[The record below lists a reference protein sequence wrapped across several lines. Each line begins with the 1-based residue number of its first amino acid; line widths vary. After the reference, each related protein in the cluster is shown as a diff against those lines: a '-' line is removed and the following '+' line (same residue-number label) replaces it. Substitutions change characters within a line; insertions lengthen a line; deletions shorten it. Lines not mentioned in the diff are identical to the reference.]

1 MWLKGRVQFIW
12 RETFVAYNT
21 ANKVA
26 NERCSCLIQMTWI
39 WLSRVWKLNITEY
52 LDNLVSFMWNKTNIV
67 KLIRVTQHKLV
78 GTSNII
84 LWAGHYVMVMRQ
96 TADHM
101 DASFKAVCSTTEN
114 HVITPCTMHLPPCL
128 WGKRSNMNIH
138 QQSGRDLS
146 HPAVREKML

>member
-52 LDNLVSFMWNKTNIV
+52 LDNLVSFMRNKTNIV
-67 KLIRVTQHKLV
+67 KLMHVIQHKPV
-78 GTSNII
+78 ATSNII
-84 LWAGHYVMVMRQ
+84 LWSDHYVMVMRQ
-96 TADHM
+96 TAYLVDP
-101 DASFKAVCSTTEN
+101 SFKAVCSTTEN
-114 HVITPCTMHLPPCL
+114 HVITPCTICL
-128 WGKRSNMNIH
+128 HACKVSIPRWISINKVEE
-138 QQSGRDLS
+138 LS
-146 HPAVREKML
+146 SIRL